1 MTLFGPTYRLTGIPI
16 GTAVAGALLA
26 ILLPV
31 SVAAQSQ
38 SVESLIEQAQ
48 QAGADGE
55 LVQTVATRA
64 ARSGLSPEQTAEILS
79 PAVTLAERDLPSRPL
94 LNKTL
99 EGVAKQVPASRM
111 RSVLQNVQRST
122 EQAGTV
128 VSSWLNQSDV
138 RQFTGDQIPSQRA
151 RSELIASVTEAQQQQ
166 VPAENIEQF
175 LQDLPTAV
183 ERRPVSLSEV
193 SAAVSVLPDLPES
206 ASTSNVS
213 QKLLAAAL
221 DAGYDGES
229 IRQLPAALS
238 SAHHGRDQ
246 PTEAIARATAL
257 AIQNDAPA
265 ASVLTNLLQG
275 SLPGR
280 GGPPDVGN
288 GPLDAVPGQG
298 KPPGKGGKPPGVGT
312 GDHPGGGAP
321 DNLPTGPPS

>member
-1 MTLFGPTYRLTGIPI
+1 MTLFGPTYRLKVMPV
-16 GTAVAGALLA
+16 GTAVAVALLA
-26 ILLPV
+26 FLLPV
-31 SVAAQSQ
+31 NVAAQAY
-38 SVESLIEQAQ
+38 SVESLIERAQ
-48 QAGADGE
+48 QAGADAE
-55 LVQTVATRA
+55 LMQAVATRA
-64 ARSGLSPEQTAEILS
+64 ERSGLSPEQTAEILS
-79 PAVTLAERDLPSRPL
+79 PAVTLAERDLPSRPV

-99 EGVAKQVPASRM
+99 EGVAKQVPPSRM
-111 RSVLQNVQRST
+111 MSVLQNVQTST

-128 VSSWLNQSDV
+128 VSSWLNRSDV
-138 RQFTGDQIPSQRA
+138 RQFTEEEAPSQRA
-151 RSELIASVTEAQQQQ
+151 RSELITSVTEAQQQH

-175 LQDLPTAV
+175 LQDLPGAV

-206 ASTSNVS
+206 ARTSAVGHE
-213 QKLLAAAL
+213 LLAAAL

-238 SAHHGRDQ
+238 SARQGSDQ
-246 PTEAIARATAL
+246 PAKAIARATAL

-280 GGPPDVGN
+280 GAPPEVAN

-298 KPPGKGGKPPGVGT
+298 KPPGKEGKPPGVGM
-312 GDHPGGGAP
+312 G
-321 DNLPTGPPS
+321 DNLGDWTPDDPPTGPPS